1 MEYLMSAGTPGGQRR
16 FVVRN
21 GSPNGAMLAFRN
33 RISLRQPVTDQDGG
47 IYGPDEIDTDTLTIL
62 SGAIPAIR
70 LTREF
75 RYFFDG
81 ERTEGAK
88 RRSGG

>member
-1 MEYLMSAGTPGGQRR
+1 MSAGTPGGSRR

-33 RISLRQPVTDQDGG
+33 RISLRQPVTDEYGG
-47 IYGPDEIDTDTLTIL
+47 IYGPDEIDTDTLTIV
-62 SGAIPAIR
+62 SGAIPESR
-70 LTREF
+70 LIQDF

-81 ERTEGAK
+81 ERTVGAK
-88 RRSGG
+88 QRSGG